1 MNTVL
6 ISPAEIESCWEKNDA
21 CFIKTKSGK
30 VWVCEKYVD
39 IDDFE
44 IEDYAIGGHTIPT
57 TEFIINNQS
66 KSIVRLPIKKRGD
79 NNG

>member
-30 VWVCEKYVD
+30 VWV
-39 IDDFE
+39 
-44 IEDYAIGGHTIPT
+44 
-57 TEFIINNQS
+57 
-66 KSIVRLPIKKRGD
+66 
-79 NNG
+79 